1 MIRQIYCWLL
11 HYRSFASL
19 TAELD
24 AANREIATQDEALHQ
39 ADARIHALE
48 AALRSTILRVRHFSY
63 VRKAAVVIH
72 APLSNHG
79 VAEACRICDTLAT
92 QPSIPPEQA
101 MPKGTP
107 KA

>member
-63 VRKAAVVIH
+63 IQKADLVIH
-72 APLSNHG
+72 APLANHG
-79 VAEACRICDTLAT
+79 VEEACQICDTLQGTA
-92 QPSIPPEQA
+92 PGDPE
-101 MPKGTP
+101 